1 MILGRAGRKRNE
13 GAVTPRTAPAGE
25 DRHSPRVRSAIFQQR
40 LAAAVSGRLVGA
52 AVAVGLLGC
61 AGLQA
66 VFQEPDVSLQRAAV
80 RSVGLT
86 GGTLDLVIGV
96 YNPNPFDLQ
105 GTRLQLGL
113 DVEDSHVGDVDYS
126 SEFQAQK
133 GDTTV
138 LTLPLSFT
146 WNGLAA
152 AARTALGTGELPY
165 TLKGQLS
172 VTTPIGPQQVAF
184 THQGCAPLSR
194 IGPLVQPSIG
204 R

>member
-1 MILGRAGRKRNE
+1 M
-13 GAVTPRTAPAGE
+13 
-25 DRHSPRVRSAIFQQR
+25 
-40 LAAAVSGRLVGA
+40 
-52 AVAVGLLGC
+52 
-61 AGLQA
+61 
-66 VFQEPDVSLQRAAV
+66 SLQRAAV

-172 VTTPIGPQQVAF
+172 VTTPIGATAGRLYPPGTRAPQPHRIARPTFHRALTVGAEE
-184 THQGCAPLSR
+184 LS
-194 IGPLVQPSIG
+194 SEH
-204 R
+204 

>member
-1 MILGRAGRKRNE
+1 
-13 GAVTPRTAPAGE
+13 VTARTALPGE
-25 DRHSPRVRSAIFQQR
+25 DRHSPPVRSAIFQQR
-40 LAAAVSGRLVGA
+40 FAAVVTGRLGGV
-52 AVAVGLLGC
+52 AVAVGLLAC

-66 VFQEPDVSLQRAAV
+66 VFQEPAVSLERAAV
-80 RSVGLT
+80 RSVGVT
-86 GGTLDLVIGV
+86 GGSLDLVIGV
-96 YNPNPFDLQ
+96 YNPNPFDLR

-138 LTLPLSFT
+138 LTLPLSFR

-152 AARTALGTGELPY
+152 AATTALGTGELPY

-184 THQGCAPLSR
+184 THQGRAPLSR
-194 IGPLVQPSIG
+194 IGGIIQPSIG